1 MSSDEVSNEAPKE
14 EQPIDPTELSFLL
27 GDTGPEERSTLIFTG
42 EVNEENGSRIVLN
55 LLLAEKYFSQKDL
68 DGEVDTE
75 QSEPEELKFFINT
88 EGGSAYE
95 MFAIFDIM
103 EKVKRTVPISTIG
116 IGKVMSAGVIL
127 LAAGSKGHRKVGKN
141 TRIMIH
147 NVITGQAGAINVV
160 EHELKEVK
168 RIQEM
173 YISCLSENSSL
184 TIPQIKRMLK
194 RNENIYI
201 SAQEAIEYGIA
212 DEIL

>member
-1 MSSDEVSNEAPKE
+1 MSSDDASSEATNEQQV
-14 EQPIDPTELSFLL
+14 EQADLSFLL
-27 GDTGPEERSTLIFTG
+27 GDPGPEERSTLIFVG

-55 LLLAEKYFSQKDL
+55 LLMAEKYFSQSS
-68 DGEVDTE
+68 GEGQPE
-75 QSEPEELKFFINT
+75 AEEAEPDELKFFINT

-95 MFAIFDIM
+95 MFAIFDVM
-103 EKVKRTVPISTIG
+103 EKVKKTVPISTIG

-127 LAAGSKGHRKVGKN
+127 LAAGTRGHRKVGKN

-173 YISCLSENSSL
+173 YINCLAENSDL
-184 TIPQIKRMLK
+184 TAPQIKRMLK

-201 SAQEAIEYGIA
+201 SAEEAIEYGIA
-212 DEIL
+212 DQIL